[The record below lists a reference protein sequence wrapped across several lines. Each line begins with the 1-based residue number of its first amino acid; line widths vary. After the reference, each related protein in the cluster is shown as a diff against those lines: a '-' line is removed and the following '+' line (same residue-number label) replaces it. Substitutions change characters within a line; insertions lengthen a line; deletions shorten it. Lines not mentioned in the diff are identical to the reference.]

1 MSSRTV
7 KLISILYR
15 GTFVAYG
22 VTGEGFLTLRKRIE
36 EIIGHTDFCLY
47 YDDDAQERPFLN
59 GDHLSW
65 KDTKLILK
73 REQKEEEY
81 ADEVVMAMLKAK

>member
-7 KLISILYR
+7 KLIPIEYR

-22 VTGEGFLTLRKRIE
+22 VTGEGFLMLRKRIE
-36 EIIGHTDFCLY
+36 ETIGHGDFCLY
-47 YDDDAQERPFLN
+47 YEGTEEKPFLN
-59 GDHLSW
+59 GNHLSW

-73 REQKEEEY
+73 REPKEEEY